1 MMKRIKKAKNQGKD
15 QHIIEQRTNELYNYL
30 EREGLVDRF
39 PDE

>member
-1 MMKRIKKAKNQGKD
+1 MMKRIKKARDDGKD
-15 QHIIEQRTNELYNYL
+15 EAVIKRRTNELYNYL